1 MTQRVRSGGS
11 GSQRG
16 NALLGRFPSIVKL
29 FPSGRANG
37 GYPGI
42 GPGEEGDWRRV
53 PKLNILPS
61 RRKTSSNVSRFRV
74 VLLVVLLVQGYF
86 IQDWLRE
93 ENESRLV
100 IESVSGELRAAER
113 QLADKQGA
121 LSAIR
126 TQISQLQAQDVT
138 RQRELQEVSGQQI
151 KWDGVMV
158 ALFSAENPGTTFRS
172 VTIGPDAIV
181 NLEGV
186 ANEAGAITAL
196 PIQLSQIADVLEFQN
211 FRTEPGS
218 VPPTFS
224 VEFKV
229 RP

>member
-16 NALLGRFPSIVKL
+16 NALLDRFPSIAKL
-29 FPSGRANG
+29 FPSGRAND

-61 RRKTSSNVSRFRV
+61 RRKTSSNVSQFRV

-86 IQDWLRE
+86 VQDWLRE
-93 ENESRLV
+93 ETASRLS

-113 QLADKQGA
+113 QLAENHGV

-126 TQISQLQAQDVT
+126 TQICQMQAQSVR
-138 RQRELQEVSGQQI
+138 RQR
-151 KWDGVMV
+151 
-158 ALFSAENPGTTFRS
+158 
-172 VTIGPDAIV
+172 
-181 NLEGV
+181 
-186 ANEAGAITAL
+186 
-196 PIQLSQIADVLEFQN
+196 
-211 FRTEPGS
+211 
-218 VPPTFS
+218 
-224 VEFKV
+224 
-229 RP
+229 